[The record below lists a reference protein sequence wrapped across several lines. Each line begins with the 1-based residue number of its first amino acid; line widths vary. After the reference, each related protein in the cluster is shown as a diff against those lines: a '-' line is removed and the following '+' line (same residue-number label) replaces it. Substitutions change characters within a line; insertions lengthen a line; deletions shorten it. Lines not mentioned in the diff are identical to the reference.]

1 MPLSEHDW
9 MDDILKG
16 IPPDTIEINP
26 LQMLKAIPWAKHK
39 LMFVTVISSIVGLI
53 SVYFPEN

>member
-1 MPLSEHDW
+1 

-39 LMFVTVISSIVGLI
+39 LMLVTVISSIVGLI